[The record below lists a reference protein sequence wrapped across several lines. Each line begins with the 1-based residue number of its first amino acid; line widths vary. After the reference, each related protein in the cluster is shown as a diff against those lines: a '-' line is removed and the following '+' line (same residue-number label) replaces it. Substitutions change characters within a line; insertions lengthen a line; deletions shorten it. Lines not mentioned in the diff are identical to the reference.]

1 MTGPGRDP
9 HQVAPFA
16 QHAEHLGTDVQHKQ
30 AAPFHKKAHFVFGMG
45 VLLKELAAQGLAIG
59 VIRRHP
65 NRVDRG
71 VTAIALNPGNGIGI
85 GLEDGGLVGPLRQT
99 LLRRPLLKADAPAAE
114 LRLNHGRIVALQ
126 RRHGPIRSMG

>member
-1 MTGPGRDP
+1 
-9 HQVAPFA
+9 
-16 QHAEHLGTDVQHKQ
+16 
-30 AAPFHKKAHFVFGMG
+30 MG

-126 RRHGPIRSMG
+126 RRHGPIHSMG